1 MAGPLNITP
10 NDLDRRVLEMSD
22 TALDAASAALELT
35 ATLIECLG
43 SEFRPSPAW
52 IRKHTA
58 LQAEAAAGVARLR
71 TELERLYL
79 GL

>member
-1 MAGPLNITP
+1 MPHTP
-10 NDLDRRVLEMSD
+10 NPHLDRRVLEVSD
-22 TALDAASAALELT
+22 KALDAASAALELT

-52 IRKHTA
+52 IAEHTA
-58 LQAEAAAGVARLR
+58 LQAEAAAGVERLR
-71 TELERLYL
+71 ADLERLYL